1 MVSMLFVVMVS
12 WVLIVEL
19 ASIALLALIF
29 STYFFP
35 SASISCHG
43 RISYFNTIWASGKR
57 QGEQDHPV

>member
-1 MVSMLFVVMVS
+1 VVMVS

-35 SASISCHG
+35 LC
-43 RISYFNTIWASGKR
+43 
-57 QGEQDHPV
+57 